1 MSRIMRNSPLILPE
15 SDYEK
20 LQQHL
25 GDCKCAFRPSSKLL
39 AYVLANKL
47 MNTRPVSGV
56 HCNDLVVGM
65 NSQMESEFCI
75 KTEHC
80 MELNYVMLLPS
91 PEPRRTPQVGQ
102 MA

>member
-1 MSRIMRNSPLILPE
+1 MSRVMRNSPLILPE

-25 GDCKCAFRPSSKLL
+25 GYCKCAFRPSSKLL

-56 HCNDLVVGM
+56 HCMG
-65 NSQMESEFCI
+65 
-75 KTEHC
+75 
-80 MELNYVMLLPS
+80 LNYVMLLPS